1 MHDDYLSVPP
11 TLANAPAL
19 LDQQAAAKRRVVCD
33 TSPDEGTAVSL
44 GGVRFAWA
52 GNGEVDLAIDELRVS
67 LGERLFVAGPSGS
80 GKSTLLGLLAGVTV
94 PQQGSV
100 TILDTELSTLRS
112 AERDRFRADHVGYIF
127 QMFNL
132 IPYLTVVENVTLP
145 LRFSA
150 RRSGRVANPE
160 REAERLLTQL
170 GMGDFMRRTVTRLSV
185 GQQQR
190 VAAARALIGS
200 PEIILADEP
209 TSSLD
214 EGHSENFVR
223 LLFDECEQAGST
235 LIFVSHDSRLAP
247 LFDRAHRLDT

>member
-1 MHDDYLSVPP
+1 MQDDNLSVPQ
-11 TLANAPAL
+11 TLANVPAL
-19 LDQQAAAKRRVVCD
+19 VDQQAATKRRIVCD

-44 GGVRFAWA
+44 DGVRYVWA

-67 LGERLFVAGPSGS
+67 PGERLFVAGASGS

-94 PQQGSV
+94 PQRGSV
-100 TILDTELSTLRS
+100 TILDTEVSTLGS
-112 AERDRFRADHVGYIF
+112 AERDRFRADHIGYIF

-150 RRSGRVANPE
+150 RRSGLVADPDQ
-160 REAERLLTQL
+160 EAARLLTQL
-170 GMGDFMRRTVTRLSV
+170 GMADFMRRTVTRLSV

-209 TSSLD
+209 TSALD